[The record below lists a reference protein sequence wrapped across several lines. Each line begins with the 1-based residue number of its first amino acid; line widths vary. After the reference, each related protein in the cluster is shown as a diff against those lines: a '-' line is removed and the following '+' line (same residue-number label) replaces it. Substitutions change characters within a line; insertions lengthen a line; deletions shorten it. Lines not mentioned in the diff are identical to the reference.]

1 MGFYGN
7 ITNTARTQFQFDRV
21 YANRYEME
29 QKTSTDGVYAGRYC
43 LVEYDREVHTDTLQR
58 VWEFDGAYYTTN
70 SKDATNLLTWGN
82 TTNGMVV
89 FTAETSNEPE
99 DNIYNIKICE
109 FYARIAKPDE
119 AKNSDAAQFIKIAD
133 GADAPAYTIN
143 YKIDTEAF

>member
-1 MGFYGN
+1 
-7 ITNTARTQFQFDRV
+7 
-21 YANRYEME
+21 ME

-43 LVEYDREVHTDTLQR
+43 LVEYDREVHTDTLRR
-58 VWEFDGAYYTTN
+58 VWEFDGAYYTAN

-89 FTAETSNEPE
+89 FTAETSNESE

-109 FYARIAKPDE
+109 FYARIVKPDGVE
-119 AKNSDAAQFIKIAD
+119 NSDAAQFIKIAD